1 MIQNM
6 MNFEEVM
13 RQLRVNR
20 STLFR
25 LIETGQ
31 LTAYKIG
38 RVYRFKPTDVEAC
51 YLELKDI
58 EARSQSREVYAQ

>member
-13 RQLRVNR
+13 QQLRVNR

-25 LIETGQ
+25 LIEAGQ

-38 RVYRFKPTDVEAC
+38 RVYRFKPSDVEIC
-51 YLELKDI
+51 YLKLTNI
-58 EARSQSREVYAQ
+58 EAHYQKKEVHA